1 MISKSVFDYAENSSY
16 VSNFCSALI
25 QELVV
30 LYHFWYFEE
39 TDMFSIPNQNPDK
52 VLSSFKAFCAS
63 PSNRDLCTLY
73 GNDVAYF
80 FMLRYLTVRQRSY
93 IINKCLEDSCLH
105 FRFLELYRSETAMRN
120 RICNFPYCGSISRIG
135 YIVVILSML
144 EEIRHLMGDFPI
156 RVTSCYRNSK
166 VNKLVGGC
174 SRSRH
179 LDFRAIDVT
188 CDDLPSLAKLCESFP
203 FRFVQYNPVSKYVHL
218 DI

>member
-1 MISKSVFDYAENSSY
+1 MIAKSVFEYVKNSSY
-16 VSNFCSALI
+16 VSNFLSALI
-25 QELVV
+25 SNSTI
-30 LYHFWYFEE
+30 LYDFWYFEKSD
-39 TDMFSIPNQNPDK
+39 TFSICNQNPDK
-52 VLSSFKAFCAS
+52 VLSSFKAFCVS
-63 PSNRDLCTLY
+63 PSNKDLCTLY
-73 GNDVAYF
+73 GDDVAYF

-93 IINKCLEDSCLH
+93 IVNKCLENSCSH

-120 RICNFPYCGSISRIG
+120 RICNFPYCGAISRIG

-166 VNKLVGGC
+166 VNKLVGG
-174 SRSRH
+174 RLNSRH

-203 FRFVQYNPVSKYVHL
+203 FRFVQYNPVSKYVHV